1 MCKLDTGN
9 SSSIQCLAQK
19 GNNHFCFWNT
29 KLLPMQA
36 FCVTWFTWI
45 NSRYILEDEQPLQV
59 ENFSSQKKER
69 DTYLYGRKIKQH
81 LHKNIIQLSRKTSP
95 LSMNNGLNFLFKM
108 FKPHKC
114 NTDSSGWTSMILV
127 TSNTG
132 LHKKEWDGSQVYPS
146 AGRYITKQGL
156 ATMGREEF

>member
-108 FKPHKC
+108 FKPPQMQHRFKWLNIYDSC
-114 NTDSSGWTSMILV
+114 NFKHWAAQERMRWKPSV
-127 TSNTG
+127 
-132 LHKKEWDGSQVYPS
+132 SQCW
-146 AGRYITKQGL
+146 
-156 ATMGREEF
+156 